1 MEVTTQLTKEDYF
14 YFNKYSFRKQSRM
27 RLVIFCILAAV
38 MCFINFERDVL
49 LLVNLINVFFTLV
62 IFGLAWVGINWLNNF
77 GFRKTIRHNPLIF
90 EKRIVTLTDDGV
102 KDRSQLGNG
111 KVNWEAVKS
120 VEEAGGLILI
130 YLGKNFAIIV
140 PKRDFDKE
148 SDSRSFVSFIKAK
161 IHQTIS

>member
-1 MEVTTQLTKEDYF
+1 M
-14 YFNKYSFRKQSRM
+14 
-27 RLVIFCILAAV
+27 
-38 MCFINFERDVL
+38 
-49 LLVNLINVFFTLV
+49 
-62 IFGLAWVGINWLNNF
+62 
-77 GFRKTIRHNPLIF
+77 IF

-111 KVNWEAVKS
+111 KVNWEAMKS